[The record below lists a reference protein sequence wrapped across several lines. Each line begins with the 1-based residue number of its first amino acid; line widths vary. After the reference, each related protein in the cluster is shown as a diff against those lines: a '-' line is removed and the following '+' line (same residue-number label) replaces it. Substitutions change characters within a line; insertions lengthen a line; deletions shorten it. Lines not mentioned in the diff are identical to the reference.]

1 MSETIDPH
9 AVTAPWVAD
18 ILDFWFKEAGP
29 DAWWSHRP
37 ELDAACAARFSD
49 LWREKRDTPASDF
62 LKRADMALAAILLF
76 DQLPRNMFRGAA
88 QAFATDPL
96 ARNIAR
102 GAVSHGY
109 DIQIGGAGRA
119 FFYMPFEHSEDMA
132 DQALSIRLFTA
143 LGDPQ
148 IMAFA
153 REHHDMIARFGR
165 FPHRNAV
172 LGRESLPEEEAAIA
186 EGSGW

>member
-109 DIQIGGAGRA
+109 DIQIGGAGR
-119 FFYMPFEHSEDMA
+119 PVLLVVLHDPLGPPVVLFEPS
-132 DQALSIRLFTA
+132 
-143 LGDPQ
+143 GDPLGGSHQ
-148 IMAFA
+148 LGADRSGGDLRVVGRR
-153 REHHDMIARFGR
+153 RE
-165 FPHRNAV
+165 P
-172 LGRESLPEEEAAIA
+172 
-186 EGSGW
+186 GSQGVAGSDGYRL